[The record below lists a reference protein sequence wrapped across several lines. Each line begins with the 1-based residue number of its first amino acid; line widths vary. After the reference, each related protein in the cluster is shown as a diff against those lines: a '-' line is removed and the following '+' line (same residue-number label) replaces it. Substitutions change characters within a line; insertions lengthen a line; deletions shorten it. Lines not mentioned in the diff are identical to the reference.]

1 MEEKTKR
8 KIEEI
13 IREERDDA
21 DRKYPLFSSLHEG
34 ESVIREEIEEVS
46 EVLDEIM
53 EAHNWIW
60 KAVRANKSETVKS
73 AAKTI
78 AKLSRALIAE
88 SVQVAAMAGKIVDS
102 IEREEDNGCSE
113 KKADHK
119 GRQAA
124 GI

>member
-1 MEEKTKR
+1 MTDQTKI

-13 IREERDDA
+13 IQEERGDA

-34 ESVIREEIEEVS
+34 ESVIREDIEEVS

-53 EAHNWIW
+53 DAHNWIW

-73 AAKTI
+73 AAEII
-78 AKLSRALIAE
+78 AKLSRELIAE

-102 IEREEDNGCSE
+102 IEKEEE
-113 KKADHK
+113 K
-119 GRQAA
+119 
-124 GI
+124 